1 MCSIRHQI
9 LNYQGR
15 STRARVVDLRGWE
28 VGPDSDIYASF
39 KCFKTT
45 RVLLNQAKVKLFEF
59 IEP

>member
-1 MCSIRHQI
+1 
-9 LNYQGR
+9 LG
-15 STRARVVDLRGWE
+15 GWE